1 MFYLITGENTTL
13 IEDEIENI
21 EQKFNNIPFEKV
33 NAKTSFETFIFN
45 TESCDMFS
53 PQKGQFIHEPNWF
66 KKTTKS
72 QQATFE
78 QCLKTAKNHQLPMAF
93 IMKKV
98 DKRSAN
104 YKLLKRFSFTELNC
118 PEFKEWESQKMIQ
131 WICNYC
137 KKIDVSITTETAQIL
152 IEAYGSQLGIIKQEI
167 HKCVTAILPEKTLT
181 KTILLQTS
189 NNAIGEYALLSNA
202 IKNGQINKINQHI
215 FSLME
220 QKEDPH
226 KIMNK

>member
-1 MFYLITGENTTL
+1 MNYIIIIFNRGCTKFLMFYLITGENTTL

-78 QCLKTAKNHQLPMAF
+78 HCKESS
-93 IMKKV
+93 I
-98 DKRSAN
+98 AN
-104 YKLLKRFSFTELNC
+104 
-118 PEFKEWESQKMIQ
+118 
-131 WICNYC
+131 
-137 KKIDVSITTETAQIL
+137 
-152 IEAYGSQLGIIKQEI
+152 GI
-167 HKCVTAILPEKTLT
+167 HHEK
-181 KTILLQTS
+181 
-189 NNAIGEYALLSNA
+189 G
-202 IKNGQINKINQHI
+202 G
-215 FSLME
+215 
-220 QKEDPH
+220 
-226 KIMNK
+226 